1 MGGRAH
7 LRDSTKGPPVP
18 SVRGRGEDALDE
30 ASRSLASARGRAL
43 DAVRTANV
51 HPRMVL
57 QAALAVFLLT
67 FFVRWGTGR
76 DLRDVAQV
84 LVAVVAGGACATA
97 ARRHTGKTK
106 LAWWFLAGGAG
117 LWAAGRAGWSFQ
129 GTPSAEAAGSASSSD
144 VGNLATALCIL
155 VGLLLL
161 VDGPPRPITR
171 VRALVE
177 GLMIGCCTLFVS
189 WTLVFRTTFES
200 TSPMAPLDRTVLL
213 SQPMLQIAVFSMLLA
228 SSTRM
233 LRVRSQW
240 WLPLAVGLGAVMVA
254 DAAFVPL
261 SSLDPVVGIRLDDI
275 GRIGGF
281 ALVIVAAARS
291 WSPLA
296 GEVHPPSARRTR
308 LLTAVPSVS
317 AVAVLGGAST
327 YRLTGEQL
335 DPALVWI
342 ALGVLC
348 LSVVLHIVVI
358 VESDQLS
365 AELSTAHDEA
375 IQASITKSHFLAT
388 VSHEIRTPLTAITG
402 FADLLVEAPGTPDDQ
417 RAMVESIASHA
428 REVATLIEDLLV
440 ASQGEGV
447 VLEVAEG
454 RVDLAAEVVAVLAAG
469 GAFTETVRVDPF
481 PEDTIASGDGVRL
494 RQIVRNLLTNAHRHG
509 GADVRIRVLRD
520 AAGAGIDV
528 VDNGP
533 GVPAA
538 DRERIFDQYQTAS
551 RHPYAAQSMGIGLT
565 VSRQLA
571 QLMGGTLEYRRD
583 GDLSVFSLRLPDP
596 E

>member
-1 MGGRAH
+1 MVEIELSSTDAVTSIRRPSDLHPGLATVLESLSAAPGGVPDVMSWDRLLLLLDEQWHAQDRLAAAVADGRRAWSSFEN
-7 LRDSTKGPPVP
+7 LFRASPVP
-18 SVRGRGEDALDE
+18 TMEQDYSVMVRWMEGLR
-30 ASRSLASARGRAL
+30 ASGVTSIREFIDGDMDLLRSLATMIRIVA
-43 DAVRTANV
+43 AN
-51 HPRMVL
+51 P
-57 QAALAVFLLT
+57 AA
-67 FFVRWGTGR
+67 
-76 DLRDVAQV
+76 
-84 LVAVVAGGACATA
+84 
-97 ARRHTGKTK
+97 
-106 LAWWFLAGGAG
+106 
-117 LWAAGRAGWSFQ
+117 S
-129 GTPSAEAAGSASSSD
+129 E
-144 VGNLATALCIL
+144 
-155 VGLLLL
+155 
-161 VDGPPRPITR
+161 
-171 VRALVE
+171 
-177 GLMIGCCTLFVS
+177 
-189 WTLVFRTTFES
+189 
-200 TSPMAPLDRTVLL
+200 
-213 SQPMLQIAVFSMLLA
+213 
-228 SSTRM
+228 
-233 LRVRSQW
+233 
-240 WLPLAVGLGAVMVA
+240 AVGLPVEEMLGPVDPKIVNPGAEEAWMGQFEAVWERRPLA
-254 DAAFVPL
+254 RSAFVAATATGRMYDAESIL
-261 SSLDPVVGIRLDDI
+261 SAPVVDGEPDFSRAVFTLIDVTGLRDEERRMRDL
-275 GRIGGF
+275 
-281 ALVIVAAARS
+281 VAAKNR
-291 WSPLA
+291 
-296 GEVHPPSARRTR
+296 
-308 LLTAVPSVS
+308 
-317 AVAVLGGAST
+317 
-327 YRLTGEQL
+327 
-335 DPALVWI
+335 
-342 ALGVLC
+342 
-348 LSVVLHIVVI
+348 
-358 VESDQLS
+358 
-365 AELSTAHDEA
+365 
-375 IQASITKSHFLAT
+375 FLAT

-494 RQIVRNLLTNAHRHG
+494 RQIVRNLLTTAHRHG